1 MICACDIFFVAQI
14 NSSFSFQSQVA
25 TALYC
30 TRSLDLLLIFIFGA
44 VFTGQVTGHGAY
56 GEKGQKG
63 EPAVIEPVSTDVG
76 EGFLALYNI
85 CTLLTHHYQ
94 AMLFMAG
101 CQ

>member
-1 MICACDIFFVAQI
+1 MYYIFLIDILWACDVFFIAQI
-14 NSSFSFQSQVA
+14 NSSFSFEVEVA
-25 TALYC
+25 AVLYC

-76 EGFLALYNI
+76 EFFFSTI
-85 CTLLTHHYQ
+85 
-94 AMLFMAG
+94 
-101 CQ
+101 